1 MKNNLFS
8 FLAIGLILS
17 LFACSDTDIKTT
29 VESVNET
36 TRAADTK
43 SMGNEESD
51 TSDDALSR
59 KWMFGDEYID
69 LAKEGTFEAV
79 LDGKHI
85 EGKWGFSTGTD
96 DKKILELFGEEDSD
110 LDGVAQIYHKKYELI
125 SVSYERMMAVD
136 TAGNMI
142 NFLPEK

>member
-1 MKNNLFS
+1 MKNNLFYL
-8 FLAIGLILS
+8 LAFGLILS
-17 LFACSDTDIKTT
+17 LFACNSIEDDKT
-29 VESVNET
+29 VVSVSES

-43 SMGNEESD
+43 SMDNEQSD
-51 TSDDALSR
+51 TSGDALSR
-59 KWMFGDEYID
+59 MWLFGDEYID

-96 DKKILELFGEEDSD
+96 DKKILELYGEEDSD
-110 LDGVAQIYHKKYELI
+110 LDGVAQSFHKKYELI
-125 SVSYERMMAVD
+125 SVSYDRLMAVD
-136 TAGNMI
+136 SEGNTI